1 MATVKISELGG
12 LTKGA
17 ATDNDVVPIVNG
29 GTTKKMTLTNLRGKL
44 RGASN
49 TGDSCAGI
57 VGGVNNIAGKC
68 AGTLAGVS
76 NDVCRVGDSAVG
88 GQNNTVNANFL
99 AQTSNSDYRP
109 GPHIKSSG
117 SMSTIIGGL
126 NNTINIASQSAY
138 TDSNSYA
145 LMPSTIINS
154 VDSIISSS
162 GVDVPIY
169 YNHAGDNMILG
180 GFNAQIIGPSTSSAA
195 YSMGHNFI
203 QGGLQNKMDF
213 TNFGAGTNSA
223 AYKNTIMG
231 GWESSIISDPEGADA
246 NRYIASN
253 HILAGHYSECIIA
266 RCGNGNTS
274 NSTSYNVMLG
284 AGGSCI
290 AASQNSNLIGAWNS
304 SMINAQKATIVGGQM
319 NSIGDFS
326 QPTNPSG
333 DSQFSIIAGGHENK
347 ILGGAAG
354 GILGGLRNTIPDTI
368 HCAVVLGGREQTA
381 TVTNGTHVEQLVI
394 KSTAIPTTDPGVLGQ
409 VWVDKNA
416 GNALKISL

>member
-1 MATVKISELGG
+1 MATVKISELAG
-12 LTKGA
+12 LVKGN
-17 ATDNDVVPIVNG
+17 ATENDVVPIVNG

-49 TGDSCAGI
+49 TGDTCAGI

-76 NDVCRVGDSAVG
+76 NDVCRVGDGTVG

-99 AQTSNSDYRP
+99 SQTSNSDYRP

-138 TDSNSYA
+138 SNAYS

-162 GVDVPIY
+162 GDDIAFY
-169 YNHAGDNMILG
+169 YNLAGDNMVLGGWGAQILG
-180 GFNAQIIGPSTSSAA
+180 PATSSAA
-195 YSMGHNFI
+195 YTIGHNLI

-213 TNFGAGTNSA
+213 TNFALGSNSA

-231 GWESSIISDPEGADA
+231 GWESCIISDPEGADA
-246 NRYIASN
+246 NRYVASN

-274 NSTSYNVMLG
+274 NSTGYNLILSSEGTQIAAACHTATLG
-284 AGGSCI
+284 ARDSSI
-290 AASQNSNLIGAWNS
+290 VNSVYATLIGGRSNQIGNRNNITQPLGDSAYS
-304 SMINAQKATIVGGQM
+304 IIVGGDNNEVLGGR
-319 NSIGDFS
+319 NSG
-326 QPTNPSG
+326 
-333 DSQFSIIAGGHENK
+333 
-347 ILGGAAG
+347 ILGGAS
-354 GILGGLRNTIPDTI
+354 NTIPDTI
-368 HCAVVLGGREQTA
+368 DCAVILGGTGQTA
-381 TVTNGTHVEQLVI
+381 AIDGGTHVEQLVI
-394 KSTAIPTTDPGVLGQ
+394 KSTTIPTADPAVPGQ
-409 VWVDKNA
+409 VWVDTTA
-416 GNALKISL
+416 GNTLKISL